1 MTVNRNNRIILKPSI
16 IDKKL
21 RLSSNKTSCIYKS
34 CKIWNVFAKDFFEK
48 NKINSSMI
56 GYIIPGEE
64 ANLDLS
70 ASIAFIKVHQKKSF
84 DYSSVVDW
92 LTRNK
97 WENMQFEI

>member
-1 MTVNRNNRIILKPSI
+1 
-16 IDKKL
+16 
-21 RLSSNKTSCIYKS
+21 
-34 CKIWNVFAKDFFEK
+34 
-48 NKINSSMI
+48 MI